1 MKKLINIFVFAFII
15 LVFESFGVMAE
26 ESKVQPPI
34 ITNEKLREYKEFI
47 SKFGIKEKE
56 IPDLK
61 SEIVAH
67 QKDINYEENV
77 QRALKEKTESEKG
90 YKVRANCGRKN
101 DIKILLNYSVIYDAK
116 PNREYIYNVSGSL
129 YQIAYIYEKYKAV
142 YSNTGRLVQIIFP
155 IDKNFSCTFSGK
167 GAFQGVV
174 DTEGN
179 LYNRSGSRPNLE
191 DVDSFD

>member
-1 MKKLINIFVFAFII
+1 MKKILNL
-15 LVFESFGVMAE
+15 LVFLSFIFAGGNSAAIAE
-26 ESKVQPPI
+26 ESKVQPPV
-34 ITNEKLREYKEFI
+34 ITNEKLREYKDFI
-47 SKFGIKEKE
+47 SEFEIKEKE

-61 SEIVAH
+61 SEIAAH

-77 QRALKEKTESEKG
+77 QRALKEKTESDKG
-90 YKVRANCGRKN
+90 YKVKANCGRKN

-142 YSNTGRLVQIIFP
+142 YSNTGRLAQIIIP
-155 IDKNFSCTFSGK
+155 IDKNFSCAFSGK

-179 LYNRSGSRPNLE
+179 LYNRSGSLPNFE
-191 DVDSFD
+191 NSDESQ